1 MNRSTLFPAA
11 SFAAIAIAGVYLG
24 NQLRLQNGQNE
35 QFEARVAALEN
46 SRANAVALAAPVH
59 AAADAVGTRG
69 ATPASGDAAVPGAAA
84 PAQPAKASLQQ
95 SIQRALQSPEG
106 REFARIMERS
116 TLEQRYSDMAKALNL
131 SPAQVDKVLDF
142 LAGREV
148 EMDILESQRQ
158 NTRDRAAREELTRVI
173 RDKEQAYAAELSGL
187 LGNSYPEW
195 QAYELASRERQ
206 REGYTRQ
213 GQDRMR
219 AAIVAGGSPI
229 SDAQF
234 QSLTTALR
242 AEEARFNQ
250 EASGQSMQQQMQ
262 RLPELARRQAE
273 VAANYLDAD
282 QLARLRK
289 HLDGMYGSVG
299 AMLDMGAVMGFIDEE
314 EDE

>member
-1 MNRSTLFPAA
+1 MNRSTLFLAA
-11 SFAAIAIAGVYLG
+11 PFAAIAIAGLYLG
-24 NQLRLQNGQNE
+24 HQLRLQNGQNE

-69 ATPASGDAAVPGAAA
+69 ATPGDAAVPGASA

-116 TLEQRYSDMAKALNL
+116 TLERRYSDMAKALNL

-148 EMDILESQRQ
+148 EMDMLEAQRQ
-158 NTRDRAAREELTRVI
+158 NTRDRAAREELMRVI

-289 HLDGMYGSVG
+289 HLDQMYGSVG
-299 AMLDMGAVMGFIDEE
+299 AMMDLGAVMGFIDEE